1 MKKVIQVKE
10 LALDSKAWC
19 AIFVET
25 QVKLH
30 YHVVSFFIVS
40 TLVSKIMQSAAIEQE
55 TPNGSRQFTDGTE
68 YIFYDGYWIRYY
80 PPLEDT
86 LSNRKR
92 LIDSL
97 TRRAFHH
104 TEAGINTPGRSLDQA
119 RDAYEKET
127 DPHRK
132 RVNAA
137 MLAGSLFNRATDL
150 FTSIVDLAELGVK
163 VSRDNELMRECSA
176 CFVEALSLGQQ
187 VKHHSGCEGID
198 EIWGEPFKAFTIPID
213 QFYESRFLKIAQSMR
228 DIDLIS
234 KFIVE
239 NFCQAEP
246 FIELAPLI
254 VEYAIA
260 AKKVGET
267 MKKDDEIFVVWPD
280 FVALGE
286 EIEEYKPDTNPTQEY
301 YNIQALIDEG
311 RQLIRYIAGARVPMP
326 LSSQIYFDKCQSI
339 IGKKPEFDNPASK

>member
-1 MKKVIQVKE
+1 
-10 LALDSKAWC
+10 
-19 AIFVET
+19 
-25 QVKLH
+25 
-30 YHVVSFFIVS
+30 
-40 TLVSKIMQSAAIEQE
+40 MQSAAIEQE
-55 TPNGSRQFTDGTE
+55 TPNGKRRYIDGTE

-119 RDAYEKET
+119 RAAYEKET
-127 DPHRK
+127 NPHRK

-163 VSRDNELMRECSA
+163 VSRDNALMRECSA

-234 KFIVE
+234 KFMVE
-239 NFCQAEP
+239 NFCRTEP
-246 FIELAPLI
+246 FVDLAPLI
-254 VEYAIA
+254 EEYAIA
-260 AKKVGET
+260 AKKIGET

-286 EIEEYKPDTNPTQEY
+286 EIKEFKPVKNLTQEFH
-301 YNIQALIDEG
+301 NIQALIDEG

-326 LSSQIYFDKCQSI
+326 LSSQVYFDKCHTI
-339 IGKKPEFDNPASK
+339 TGKKVKPDNLVPK